1 MARIYSPAEIEDPAA
16 YDRAIRDRIRGNAR
30 KTRSAAWQAATP
42 DHEMIR
48 AALWDRQGRS
58 EFCAKMLDSLNEWGS
73 LTPGQEAA
81 VRRILAQEAARK
93 EERLVAR
100 KAEAAGSVHI
110 GTVGAR
116 VELSLVVSFTTSFE
130 TQFGTLHIAG
140 MKDAQG
146 NIVIYKGNKFLG
158 ERGVA
163 LKGKA
168 TIKEHGER
176 DGAKQTIIARPA
188 LSPIGGEG

>member
-1 MARIYSPAEIEDPAA
+1 MARSFNGPDIENPVA
-16 YDRAIRDRIRGNAR
+16 YNDAIEARIKANAY
-30 KTRSAAWQAATP
+30 KTRAAKWQAATP
-42 DHEMIR
+42 DHVELADAMR
-48 AALWDRQGRS
+48 THRS
-58 EFCAKMLDSLNEWGS
+58 AFVGKMYDSLVEWGS

-81 VRRILAQEAARK
+81 VRRVVMEDAAKKAARL
-93 EERLVAR
+93 EAR

-110 GTVGAR
+110 GTVGER
-116 VELSLVVSFTTSFE
+116 LELSLVVMFTTSFD
-130 TQFGTLHIAG
+130 TIYGTLHIAG

>member
-1 MARIYSPAEIEDPAA
+1 MARNYASAEIENPIA
-16 YDRAIRDRIRGNAR
+16 YNDAVEARIKANAY
-30 KTRSAAWQAATP
+30 KTRAAKWQAATP
-42 DHEMIR
+42 DHVELTDAMR
-48 AALWDRQGRS
+48 THRS
-58 EFCAKMLDSLNEWGS
+58 AFVGKMYDSLVEWGS

-81 VRRILAQEAARK
+81 VRRVVMEDAAKKAARL
-93 EERLVAR
+93 EAR

-110 GTVGAR
+110 GTVGER
-116 VELSLVVSFTTSFE
+116 LELSLVVMFTTSFD
-130 TQFGTLHIAG
+130 TIYGTLHIA
-140 MKDAQG
+140 G

>member
-1 MARIYSPAEIEDPAA
+1 MARIYTPAEIENPIA
-16 YDRAIRDRIRGNAR
+16 YSNAIDDRIKFNAR
-30 KTRSAAWQAATP
+30 ITRERKWQAATP
-42 DHEMIR
+42 DHE
-48 AALWDRQGRS
+48 ALTDAMRTHRS
-58 EFCAKMLDSLNEWGS
+58 AFVGKMYDSLVEWGS

-81 VRRILAQEAARK
+81 VRRVVMEDAAKKAARL
-93 EERLVAR
+93 EAR

-110 GTVGAR
+110 GTVGER
-116 VELSLVVSFTTSFE
+116 LELSLVVMFTTSFD
-130 TQFGTLHIAG
+130 TIYGTLHITG
-140 MKDAQG
+140 LKDAAG
-146 NIVIYKGNKFLG
+146 NIVVYKGNKALG
-158 ERGVA
+158 ERGAA